1 MMGHVLSFMACL
13 AAFSALALATERQQ
27 GDLFG
32 RPLAAR
38 ATWALR
44 AAGWGALALAL
55 YLIVQVQGWGLG
67 LVSYSGHT
75 SLAAAVVFGALIVH
89 GRVRAGPGAR
99 SKAAH

>member
-44 AAGWGALALAL
+44 AAGWGR
-55 YLIVQVQGWGLG
+55 WPWRC
-67 LVSYSGHT
+67 T
-75 SLAAAVVFGALIVH
+75 SSC
-89 GRVRAGPGAR
+89 RRRAGAWA
-99 SKAAH
+99 S